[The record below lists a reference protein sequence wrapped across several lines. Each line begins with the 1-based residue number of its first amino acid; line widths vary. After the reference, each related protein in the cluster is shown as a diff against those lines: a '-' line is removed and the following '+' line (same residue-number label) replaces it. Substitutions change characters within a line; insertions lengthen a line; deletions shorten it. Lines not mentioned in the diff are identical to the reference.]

1 MGYLSN
7 NHFSSSRPLS
17 STEFDQG
24 VLYVLLTLCDVST
37 LLSSLVHSLCFI
49 TTHDLCPI

>member
-7 NHFSSSRPLS
+7 NHFSSSSPLS

-37 LLSSLVHSLCFI
+37 LLSSLVQSLCFI
-49 TTHDLCPI
+49 IVRDLCPV